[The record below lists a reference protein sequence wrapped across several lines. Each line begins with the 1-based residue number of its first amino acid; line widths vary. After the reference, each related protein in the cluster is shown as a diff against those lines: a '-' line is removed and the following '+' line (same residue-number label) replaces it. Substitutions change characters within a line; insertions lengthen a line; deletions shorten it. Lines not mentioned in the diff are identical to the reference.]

1 MNKKINLLGALLLG
15 VFIMMGC
22 ENSTNS
28 ITGGD
33 ELTTAEINST
43 ANSHTGCH
51 DTGVDLDSGADLT
64 AHYINEM
71 PTSSLDITC
80 DVGVYFDEDG
90 EIDGVQLNA
99 TVAGAKSRQYGVYVN
114 GAAVKLTDSFVNSA
128 ADYPNRFFPVMYI
141 DGAIGTIKNNELTGA
156 HRAGIVLRGVGT
168 DVNVDGNDIIGIGPK
183 STGWAQNGIQVDSE
197 ASGVIKNNLVEGHF
211 WNLDNFVSTGI
222 GVYSDNINVQKNTV
236 RNNDLGVLVSGDRVN
251 VNHNTVEITYSEVD
265 VDGIY
270 GVFVNPGKNSGV
282 RQNSITS
289 NTDTGFGLWVF
300 GTNNAKLIRNDVSGW
315 EYNLIDQGD
324 NTKLPKPFDVY

>member
-15 VFIMMGC
+15 IFIMMGC

-43 ANSHTGCH
+43 ASSHTGCH
-51 DTGVDLDSGADLT
+51 ATGSGLT
-64 AHYINEM
+64 AHYINET
-71 PTSSLDITC
+71 PTSPLDITC

-90 EIDGVQLNA
+90 EIDSITLNA
-99 TVAGAKSRQYGVYVN
+99 TVAGAKLKQYGVYIN
-114 GAAVKLTDSFVNSA
+114 GADVKLTDSFINTA
-128 ADYPNRFFPVMYI
+128 ADYPNQFVPVIYL
-141 DGAIGTIKNNELTGA
+141 DGATGTVKNNELTGA
-156 HRAGIVLRGVGT
+156 HRAGIVIRGADT
-168 DVNVDGNDIIGIGPK
+168 DVNVDGNDLIGVGPK

-211 WNLDNFVSTGI
+211 WNKDNVVSTGI
-222 GVYSDNINVQKNTV
+222 GVYSDNVNVQKNEI
-236 RNNDLGVLVSGDRVN
+236 RDNDLGVLLLGN
-251 VNHNTVEITYSEVD
+251 NINLNHNTIEITYEGVD

-270 GVFVNPGKNSGV
+270 GVLVYPGDNNGV

-289 NTDTGFGLWVF
+289 NTGTGFGLWVY
-300 GTNNAKLIRNDVSGW
+300 GANNTKLIRNDISGW
-315 EYNLIDQGD
+315 EYNLTDMGD
-324 NTKLPKPFDVY
+324 DTKLPKPFEID